1 MVNNTALKS
10 NEPFVNYYNNNTNF
24 SNETLQTSCLFQNK
38 DSHNLVN
45 LFNYLLFLIINSK
58 KRFLN
63 LLLAIAICY

>member
-10 NEPFVNYYNNNTNF
+10 NEPFVNHYNNNTNL

-45 LFNYLLFLIINSK
+45 LFIIIYH
-58 KRFLN
+58 F
-63 LLLAIAICY
+63 